1 MGRLMLGIL
10 LTSGVIGI
18 DTRYTMA
25 YQIAGLVTA
34 LVAVS
39 FLSGLFVRARFEV
52 ERFLPDFASDGETF
66 EYRVS
71 IRNVTKRRQ
80 AGLFIRE
87 RPDTGLPT
95 FDAFIESHEPGEE
108 KRNWFDRFVGYPRW
122 EWLISRTQGVEVDDV
137 ALPII
142 PPQGEIAITLS
153 LTPRRRGNIKLEGL
167 TLIRP
172 DPLGLVK
179 TSIDV
184 DLPEVLLAF
193 PKRVRVPAFKLPGS
207 RHHQPGGI
215 TQVSSVGD
223 AEEFFSLRDYRPGDS
238 LRRVHWRS
246 WARTGEAVVKEFQ
259 EEYFVRYG
267 LLLDT
272 FALSRQTQIFEDA
285 VVVAASCVTR
295 TDSPDILL
303 DLMFAGTR
311 AYCFTSGRGLLPT
324 ARMLEI
330 LACVNP
336 SRNQNFDSVRQML
349 AGRTTQMSGCICVL
363 LSWDEPRR
371 KLVQW
376 LRANEVAVEVLLV
389 TEGNQAIDPGPMR
402 DRSHYFHF
410 VESGNLEG
418 AFPG

>member
-1 MGRLMLGIL
+1 MGLLMLGIL
-10 LTSGVIGI
+10 LASGIVGI

-25 YQIAGLVTA
+25 YQIAGLAIA
-34 LVAVS
+34 LITVS
-39 FLSGLFVRARFEV
+39 FLSGLFVRVRFEV

-66 EYRVS
+66 EYRVR

-95 FDAFIESHEPGEE
+95 FDAFIDSHEPGEE
-108 KRNWFDRFVGYPRW
+108 KRNRFDRFVGYPRW
-122 EWLISRTQGVEVDDV
+122 EWLISRTQGAEVRDV
-137 ALPII
+137 ALPVI
-142 PPQGEIAITLS
+142 PPQGEIAITLP

-179 TSIDV
+179 TNIDV
-184 DLPEVLLAF
+184 DLPETLLAF
-193 PKRVRVPAFKLPGS
+193 PKRVRIPAVNLPGS

-246 WARTGEAVVKEFQ
+246 WARTGQAVVKEFQ

-272 FALSRQTQIFEDA
+272 FALPRQTQIFEDA
-285 VVVAASCVTR
+285 VVLAASCVTR

-303 DLMFAGTR
+303 DLMFVGTR

-336 SRNQNFDSVRQML
+336 TRNQNFDSVQHML
-349 AGRTTQMSGCICVL
+349 AGRTAQMSGCICVL

-376 LRANEVAVEVLLV
+376 LRANDVAVEVMLV
-389 TEGNQAIDPGPMR
+389 TDGDQAIDPGPMR
-402 DRSHYFHF
+402 DRSHCFHV
-410 VESGNLEG
+410 VESGNLEE
-418 AFPG
+418 AYPG